1 MQVRSCGVLEVSKY
15 NKLDHKY
22 VDHDFCITSYFYQEK
37 KKKPLFFVI
46 LNNLK
51 ENMAFRTSHATW
63 FLVFCVLNAIPDAS
77 GITLVLML
85 SY

>member
-1 MQVRSCGVLEVSKY
+1 MSKY

-22 VDHDFCITSYFYQEK
+22 VDHDFCITSSFYQ
-37 KKKPLFFVI
+37 PLFFEI

-63 FLVFCVLNAIPDAS
+63 FLVFCVLNVITDAFFFVEK
-77 GITLVLML
+77 TFD
-85 SY
+85 YN